1 MEWTGSSSGF
11 PLEAKWAK
19 IQPMRVSGVTV
30 TSAAVKLI
38 PGEMINFTARVT
50 VLTPMGVDPLNVT
63 TGAAWTV
70 TGGKGYSMADGR
82 LTVKANE
89 TAQAL
94 TVTAKYGTD
103 SGGTAASNQDGTL
116 TVPAGTIVIPP
127 IGPSVT
133 INSEAAVDENGDV
146 TLPGGGSAVISGT
159 AVILPDKGGTLTSNS
174 DGTVGIPSGS
184 KIAIKSGKRTTVPPQ
199 GGTLGRDGAY
209 EDNVSPRSPKRGD
222 TVTVTP
228 MPNGN
233 YEVDNVVVTD
243 SSGRLELRDNRDG
256 AYSFTQPNETVT
268 VEATFVPR
276 SQTMPFFGVWPN
288 DWCYEAVR
296 YVNSRGIMGG
306 YGDGTLRPKEQTTRA
321 QAAAMLTRFCEK
333 I

>member
-1 MEWTGSSSGF
+1 M
-11 PLEAKWAK
+11 
-19 IQPMRVSGVTV
+19 
-30 TSAAVKLI
+30 
-38 PGEMINFTARVT
+38 
-50 VLTPMGVDPLNVT
+50 
-63 TGAAWTV
+63 
-70 TGGKGYSMADGR
+70 Y
-82 LTVKANE
+82 
-89 TAQAL
+89 
-94 TVTAKYGTD
+94 
-103 SGGTAASNQDGTL
+103 
-116 TVPAGTIVIPP
+116 
-127 IGPSVT
+127 
-133 INSEAAVDENGDV
+133 
-146 TLPGGGSAVISGT
+146 
-159 AVILPDKGGTLTSNS
+159 
-174 DGTVGIPSGS
+174 
-184 KIAIKSGKRTTVPPQ
+184 
-199 GGTLGRDGAY
+199 
-209 EDNVSPRSPKRGD
+209 PRSPKRSD

-321 QAAAMLTRFCEK
+321 QAAAMLTWFCEK

>member
-1 MEWTGSSSGF
+1 
-11 PLEAKWAK
+11 
-19 IQPMRVSGVTV
+19 
-30 TSAAVKLI
+30 
-38 PGEMINFTARVT
+38 
-50 VLTPMGVDPLNVT
+50 
-63 TGAAWTV
+63 
-70 TGGKGYSMADGR
+70 MADGR

-103 SGGTAASNQDGTL
+103 SGSATVEVDQAVSPEQL
-116 TVPAGTIVIPP
+116 TGIEQI
-127 IGPSVT
+127 
-133 INSEAAVDENGDV
+133 
-146 TLPGGGSAVISGT
+146 
-159 AVILPDKGGTLTSNS
+159 GGTLTSNS
-174 DGTVGIPSGS
+174 
-184 KIAIKSGKRTTVPPQ
+184 
-199 GGTLGRDGAY
+199 
-209 EDNVSPRSPKRGD
+209 
-222 TVTVTP
+222 
-228 MPNGN
+228 
-233 YEVDNVVVTD
+233 
-243 SSGRLELRDNRDG
+243 DG

-276 SQTMPFFGVWPN
+276 SQTMPFFDVWPN

>member
-1 MEWTGSSSGF
+1 M
-11 PLEAKWAK
+11 
-19 IQPMRVSGVTV
+19 
-30 TSAAVKLI
+30 
-38 PGEMINFTARVT
+38 
-50 VLTPMGVDPLNVT
+50 
-63 TGAAWTV
+63 
-70 TGGKGYSMADGR
+70 Y
-82 LTVKANE
+82 
-89 TAQAL
+89 
-94 TVTAKYGTD
+94 
-103 SGGTAASNQDGTL
+103 
-116 TVPAGTIVIPP
+116 
-127 IGPSVT
+127 
-133 INSEAAVDENGDV
+133 
-146 TLPGGGSAVISGT
+146 
-159 AVILPDKGGTLTSNS
+159 
-174 DGTVGIPSGS
+174 
-184 KIAIKSGKRTTVPPQ
+184 
-199 GGTLGRDGAY
+199 
-209 EDNVSPRSPKRGD
+209 PRSPKRGD

-306 YGDGTLRPKEQTTRA
+306 YGDGSFRPDAPITREQF
-321 QAAAMLTRFCEK
+321 AAMLTRFCEK